1 MGGVIHTL
9 KLKNSKKGDRYA
21 TFVLED
27 KHGVVEVIA
36 WPNTYRE
43 HETVIRTGEPVVIAG
58 GLEVSEERCQ
68 VIADEVTP
76 LARARAEA
84 IKQVHVRVTL
94 LGLETDGLATLKGVL
109 AAHPGPCDAFLHL
122 VRPDESVTVLA
133 LPETLRVAASDQI
146 VNAVENILGAGVMSF
161 R

>member
-1 MGGVIHTL
+1 
-9 KLKNSKKGDRYA
+9 
-21 TFVLED
+21 
-27 KHGVVEVIA
+27 
-36 WPNTYRE
+36 
-43 HETVIRTGEPVVIAG
+43 
-58 GLEVSEERCQ
+58 

-84 IKQVHVRVTL
+84 IKQVHVRVL
-94 LGLETDGLATLKGVL
+94 LMGLEPDGLTSLKDVL

-122 VRPDESVTVLA
+122 VRPDESETVLA
-133 LPETLRVAASDQI
+133 LPESLRVAASDQI